1 MVCVVLCTYRGILI
15 YNTEKRKI
23 MRKAAFSKKM
33 LSVLLAGSMVV
44 GSTSMLTGCGTKK
57 SGVIKLDVYSQ
68 LANTQG
74 MQTGWGADVLKEKFN
89 VELNIIPDADGVYQT
104 RAQNGDLGDIVIWGS
119 DSKDYVD
126 AVKNNLLLDWNED
139 DLLTDCGPYIKK
151 HMSDALKKNSGLTK
165 TITNGAKDTT
175 YGIAHSVATSSKNHD
190 SFFYTWDTRWDLYKK
205 LGYPKIKDLDD
216 FKNMLVKMH
225 DICPKDDNGNP
236 TYAVSLWSDWDDG
249 MVMYVKSTVTAYYG
263 YDEMGIGLYDP
274 QTGKFHDAL
283 EENGPYLQMLKFYN
297 DLYREGL
304 VDPDSMTQT
313 YDQMS
318 AKVKSGGVLFSI
330 FNYSGSLGYNT
341 NAHLKAGKYMYC
353 MKPDEAKPIVYGM
366 NTQGGDRITTI
377 GAKTEYP
384 DLCMEIINYFAT
396 PEGFMTYKYGPK
408 GETWDYDKDGN
419 TYFTELG
426 KKTHADG
433 KTKMEKH
440 KGSFQ
445 DGQIQAAFDTWAN
458 DADNPDSNGETY
470 NSDNWKSNV
479 TTPEYKIQQDWVDK
493 TGCKNLNEYMEKG
506 GNYVVAPA
514 TSYSASAKDDE
525 LKTTWSQVTTSIKE
539 NSWNAIY
546 AKTDAEFN
554 KFVQKMK
561 KDTAAYGY
569 DKCIKWCENEAATRR
584 SLEKALS
591 N

>member
-1 MVCVVLCTYRGILI
+1 
-15 YNTEKRKI
+15 

-33 LSVLLAGSMVV
+33 LAVLLTGSMVV

-57 SGVIKLDVYSQ
+57 NGVIKLDVYSQ

-104 RAQNGDLGDIVIWGS
+104 RAQNGNLGDIVIWGS

-151 HMSDALKKNSGLTK
+151 HMADALKKNSGLTK
-165 TITNGAKDTT
+165 TITDGAKDTT
-175 YGIAHSVATSSKNHD
+175 YGIAHSVATNSKNHD
-190 SFFYTWDTRWDLYKK
+190 AFFYTWDTRWDLYKK
-205 LGYPKIKDLDD
+205 LGYPKIKDLDA
-216 FKNMLVKMH
+216 FKNMLIKMH

-249 MVMYVKSTVTAYYG
+249 MVMYIKSTVSAYYG

-297 DLYREGL
+297 DLYRAGL

-330 FNYSGSLGYNT
+330 FNYSGSAGYNT
-341 NAHLKAGKYMYC
+341 DAHLKAGKYMYC
-353 MKPDEAKPIVYGM
+353 MKPEEAKPIVYGM
-366 NTQGGDRITTI
+366 NTQGTDRLTTI
-377 GAKTEYP
+377 GAKTDYP

-396 PEGFMTYKYGPK
+396 PEGFMTLKYGPK
-408 GETWDYDKDGN
+408 GETWDYDKDRN

-470 NSDNWKSNV
+470 NSDNWKSNI

-525 LKTTWSQVTTSIKE
+525 LKTTWKQVTTSIKE

-569 DKCIKWCENEAATRR
+569 DECLKWCENEAATRH

>member
-1 MVCVVLCTYRGILI
+1 MKKGLG
-15 YNTEKRKI
+15 KR
-23 MRKAAFSKKM
+23 M
-33 LSVLLAGSMVV
+33 LSMLLATSMVAGTTV
-44 GSTSMLTGCGTKK
+44 AATGCKFGSNSNEPIT
-57 SGVIKLDVYSQ
+57 LTVYSQ
-68 LANTQG
+68 VANSSGLQK
-74 MQTGWGADVLKEKFN
+74 GWAADLIKDKFN
-89 VELNIIPDADGVYQT
+89 VKLNIVPDESGTFQT
-104 RAQNGDLGDIVIWGS
+104 RMSDKDLGDIIIWGHT
-119 DSKDYVD
+119 DDNYAAALK
-126 AVKNNLLLDWNED
+126 AGLLYDLEED
-139 DLLTDCGPYIKK
+139 DILKENAPYVYDN
-151 HMSDALKKNSGLTK
+151 MQDALAKNKRLSA
-165 TITNGAKDTT
+165 TILGDGNDKL
-175 YGIAHSVATSSKNHD
+175 YGWGGEVATSSKDHQ

-205 LGYPKIKDLDD
+205 MGYPKVKNLDE
-216 FKNMLVKMH
+216 FKNMLIKMH
-225 DICPKDDNGNP
+225 EICPKDDNGNP

-283 EENGPYLQMLKFYN
+283 EDNGPYLQMLKFYN
-297 DLYREGL
+297 DLYRAGL

-330 FNYSGSLGYNT
+330 FNYSGSLGFNT
-341 NAHLKAGKYMYC
+341 DAHLKAGKYMYC

-366 NTQGGDRITTI
+366 NTQGGDRVTTI

-396 PEGFMTYKYGPK
+396 PEGRMVYQYGPK
-408 GETWDYDKDGN
+408 GETWNYDKDGN

-445 DGQIQAAFDTWAN
+445 DGSIQAAFSTWAN
-458 DADNPDSNGETY
+458 DAENPDSNGETY
-470 NSDNWKSNV
+470 NSDNWKSNLSAASSDI
-479 TTPEYKIQQDWVDK
+479 EKDWRDK
-493 TGCKNLNEYMEKG
+493 TGATGVNDYMEKSK
-506 GNYVVAPA
+506 YVVAPG
-514 TSYSASAKDDE
+514 TSYTKSEKSDE
-525 LKTTWSQVTTSIKE
+525 LKTTWAQVTTSIKE
-539 NSWNAIY
+539 NSWKAIY
-546 AKTDAEFN
+546 AKTDAEYN
-554 KFVQKMK
+554 KCVQKMK

-569 DKCIKWCENEAATRR
+569 DKCLKWCENEAATRR
-584 SLEKALS
+584 SLEKALT

>member
-1 MVCVVLCTYRGILI
+1 
-15 YNTEKRKI
+15 
-23 MRKAAFSKKM
+23 MRKSAFSKKM

-57 SGVIKLDVYSQ
+57 KNGVIKLDVYSQ

-104 RAQNGDLGDIVIWGS
+104 RAQNGNLGDIVIWGS

-126 AVKNNLLLDWNED
+126 AVQNDLLLDWNED

-151 HMSDALKKNSGLTK
+151 HMADALKKNSGLTK

-175 YGIAHSVATSSKNHD
+175 YGIAHSVATNSKNHD
-190 SFFYTWDTRWDLYKK
+190 AFFYTWDTRWDLYKK
-205 LGYPKIKDLDD
+205 LGYPKIKDLDA
-216 FKNMLVKMH
+216 FKNMLIKMH

-297 DLYREGL
+297 DLYRAGL

-341 NAHLKAGKYMYC
+341 DAHLKAGKYMYC
-353 MKPDEAKPIVYGM
+353 MKPEEAKPIVYGM

-408 GETWDYDKDGN
+408 GETWDYDKDHN

-470 NSDNWKSNV
+470 NCDNWKSNI

-525 LKTTWSQVTTSIKE
+525 LKTTWKQVTTSIKE

-569 DKCIKWCENEAATRR
+569 DECLKWCENEAATRR